1 MEPTSGLYQKII
13 RLKKSQEL
21 PCVYDVEIDHLD
33 RLAKFRSFECH
44 IILYPYS
51 RKISSKNFLF
61 APFEEYVKDIASHQ
75 RSAYTRIDDHFN
87 NIFGLGLGLA
97 ITVLFYIFKKEDLF
111 TIESIVSVIC
121 AYMIGKDLWSDI
133 EKFLIDL
140 SKNWRLRFCEN
151 YYLYLLEKNTTLTQ
165 YSYHAKKQRYG
176 IAPLL
181 PEKMDYIEQSN
192 SQTVRMY
199 FDRNSFPSP
208 DSSSAHIMSISVD
221 SEIEDELTKS
231 GFLFGVKLSFNK
243 KFLGLVRNCEIFQTL
258 DKNSKGCL
266 NDKSEWIEGFVFYR
280 KTMSLGRLKFFWK
293 KGLLPGREL
302 IDC

>member
-1 MEPTSGLYQKII
+1 
-13 RLKKSQEL
+13 
-21 PCVYDVEIDHLD
+21 VYDVEIDHLD
-33 RLAKFRSFECH
+33 WLAKFHSFECH

-51 RKISSKNFLF
+51 RKISSKDFSF
-61 APFEEYVKDIASHQ
+61 TPFEEYVKDIASHQ

-87 NIFGLGLGLA
+87 NIFGLGLGLV
-97 ITVLFYIFKKEDLF
+97 ITFLFLIFNKEDLF
-111 TIESIVSVIC
+111 AIESIVSVIC

-140 SKNWRLRFCEN
+140 SKDWRLRYCEN
-151 YYLYLLEKNTTLTQ
+151 YYLYQLEKNTTLTQ

-192 SQTVRMY
+192 SQTVRMH
-199 FDRNSFPSP
+199 FDRSGLPTL
-208 DSSSAHIMSISVD
+208 DSDSAHIMTINVNPNIQ
-221 SEIEDELTKS
+221 EELTKS

-243 KFLGLVRNCEIFQTL
+243 KFLGWVRSYEIFQSL
-258 DKNSKGCL
+258 DKNSKGCM
-266 NDKSEWIEGFVFYR
+266 NDKGQWIDGSIFYR

-293 KGLLPGREL
+293 KGLIPGQEL
-302 IDC
+302 IDF